1 MVDNRD
7 ITETETETDVHVHVP
22 ITKNMQ
28 GYMPAMQNKS
38 VDDRLCRIP
47 LR

>member
-22 ITKNMQ
+22 ITKMQ
-28 GYMPAMQNKS
+28 GYMPAMQNKR

-47 LR
+47 LH